1 MLVCFKKFFLRKS
14 SKRLEMVHT
23 KKLKKGRNGNGFGRK
38 TRKASRKASRKG
50 NKSSNQNNLKKMIEN
65 FIDVRSK
72 NEIPAIESLFSK
84 GPSTY
89 VLIYA
94 DWCPHCVE
102 YKPTWMNLANM
113 PGRNVNMACVHYNM
127 QETIPQIK
135 DAKING
141 YPSVIKVL
149 PSGKVEEYTD
159 NENGE
164 TTNVIPT
171 NIRDIESMKKEI
183 SNAPNSERI
192 SAKNLFGEEL
202 KEAAE
207 AATAQST
214 SEITNESTNKS
225 TKSRKPK
232 ITREISS
239 QKGIQTTK
247 DIFET
252 NLRLANQRGGARRA
266 MALAFSGGGEGES
279 SLFETLGSFVGNLAN
294 KITGSSNN
302 SSGSSESSPIEPV
315 SNAIN
320 KNNTANKNK
329 ANESVDSESVDNES
343 VDNELKEQPE
353 ESNNVPVTEE
363 FAATEGEQKID
374 E

>member
-50 NKSSNQNNLKKMIEN
+50 NKSTNQNNVKKMIEN

-72 NEIPAIESLFSK
+72 NEIPTIESLFSK

-113 PGRNVNMACVHYNM
+113 PGRNTNMACVHFDM
-127 QETIPQIK
+127 QANIPQIK

-183 SNAPNSERI
+183 SNAPESERI
-192 SAKNLFGEEL
+192 RAKNLFGEEL

-207 AATAQST
+207 AATA
-214 SEITNESTNKS
+214 ESTTEPTVESNNK
-225 TKSRKPK
+225 KKKPIK
-232 ITREISS
+232 RDINAQNGVR
-239 QKGIQTTK
+239 TTK

-252 NLRLANQRGGARRA
+252 NLKLANQRGGARRA
-266 MALAFSGGGEGES
+266 MALAFNGGGEDEP
-279 SLFETLGSFVGNLAN
+279 SLFDSITSFVGNVAN
-294 KITGSSNN
+294 KFTGTSSNN
-302 SSGSSESSPIEPV
+302 SKSESSESSPIEPV
-315 SNAIN
+315 SNAI
-320 KNNTANKNK
+320 KNNKKN
-329 ANESVDSESVDNES
+329 NVVE
-343 VDNELKEQPE
+343 PE
-353 ESNNVPVTEE
+353 ESNTVVEPEESNTVPVTEE

>member
-1 MLVCFKKFFLRKS
+1 
-14 SKRLEMVHT
+14 MVLT
-23 KKLKKGRNGNGFGRK
+23 KKIKKGRTNNSFGRK
-38 TRKASRKASRKG
+38 TRKVSRKDH
-50 NKSSNQNNLKKMIEN
+50 NKKEKNSNNNLKKMIEN
-65 FIDVRSK
+65 FVDVRS
-72 NEIPAIESLFSK
+72 NDEIPMIESLFSK

-127 QETIPQIK
+127 QESIPEIK

-164 TTNVIPT
+164 KTNVIPT

-183 SNAPNSERI
+183 SNAPDSERI

-214 SEITNESTNKS
+214 SEPVNETNNKS
-225 TKSRKPK
+225 KKSK

-239 QKGIQTTK
+239 QKGIRTTK

-266 MALAFSGGGEGES
+266 MALAFSGGGEDEP
-279 SLFETLGSFVGNLAN
+279 SLFDTLTSFVGNVAKN
-294 KITGSSNN
+294 ISGSSNN
-302 SSGSSESSPIEPV
+302 SSGTNDSSPIEPV
-315 SNAIN
+315 SNAMNKKNMNKSN
-320 KNNTANKNK
+320 KNII
-329 ANESVDSESVDNES
+329 NEPVDSESED
-343 VDNELKEQPE
+343 LE
-353 ESNNVPVTEE
+353 ESKNVPVMEE
-363 FAATEGEQKID
+363 FASTEGETKID